1 MAGDPAGH
9 LVGNLLDAAGTGL
22 EGRID
27 PGSQGRGEAL
37 VFGDA
42 LLVPVSPRR
51 PGSEPLG
58 EHVVGAVQ
66 VAEMNVADQGSRWE
80 WFELL
85 GL

>member
-9 LVGNLLDAAGTGL
+9 LVGNLLDAAGAGVEARL
-22 EGRID
+22 D

-42 LLVPVSPRR
+42 LLVPASPRW
-51 PGSEPLG
+51 PGPEPLG
-58 EHVVGAVQ
+58 EHLVWAVQ
-66 VAEMNVADQGSRWE
+66 VAEVNVADEGSRWE
-80 WFELL
+80 RFELL